1 MTDMIAWMVS
11 SSVLILL
18 VMVLRRLLR
27 GRISLRLQYALW
39 LLVLARLLIPG
50 TVGESAISVQGPL
63 NTAEARISETPLPDN
78 WAVVVVQPG
87 EEVQTFPDG
96 GTSVSPPVEPGSGTS
111 TSPPSTVGTLL
122 QPMGFLLKHLWYAG
136 MAVTGLLLLVSNLA
150 FYRRLRRSRSRI
162 ETDASTK
169 VYVTNAIQSPCL
181 FGVPFPAIYVPAA
194 VAEEPEALGHV
205 LAHELSHRRHGD
217 HIWTALRGVCLV
229 LHWYNPLVWWAAAL
243 SRRDC
248 ELACDEAAVKRLGE
262 AQRAAYGRTLV
273 GLAERRSGLM
283 RCATSMSGS
292 DLKER
297 IAALVARPATRRTA
311 AVVLVLAVAVF
322 AVCAFTG
329 PRPREDPADT
339 DASSDEAAV
348 TATGIEAMAKE
359 FLSCVRE
366 QGATVQMRTAPD
378 GPDYTACTVDAQW
391 VERNILDLFDNYDT
405 GEDTYTTL
413 SGEAEDDGPAEGLY
427 LQLDTPGFTIQI
439 GADDVVRFLYSGE
452 TAEWTA
458 RYRDEE
464 DGIAD
469 SILTACRAGY
479 DELLMGDL
487 RDQSVTAT
495 ENAAAEAVELLWQ
508 NWLAL
513 MYYRQVPGSQW
524 EITGYRVGDS
534 VTGMVTAED
543 DKWPGE
549 LRATWELDILVRPA
563 DYDNTAWQI
572 GNAVNA
578 EEAYGADY
586 QDWLVLTYQG
596 WLIRNGESGFC
607 SIPDYGTGAY
617 TIEDLLV
624 TYPLPV
630 EAGDVIHSFPYE
642 ANLGT
647 EDGAWGVAQA
657 IPEALTAYIPAG
669 AEVTGYGAVPIADWA
684 TFTLGD
690 TSYTLL
696 AREGYPSG
704 NWLDILVDWKGLDTE
719 DVIYD
724 RLSTSGLVDFYTSD
738 QDTGA
743 ASWKWE
749 DVTYVLETAGQTDA
763 VEKLEALLAWCP
775 EPLLGTST
783 SSSEEEAAVYVY
795 EKEGFGGPFTIA
807 LYPDGT
813 FQYYEGYLSSYI
825 GFGTWE
831 MDGNLLTLRE
841 HDYGLVN
848 HFTITQEGLVFQA
861 EGSDNFPYE
870 EVADGERFLESA
882 PETEAAE
889 ASA

>member
-18 VMVLRRLLR
+18 VIVLRRLLR

-39 LLVLARLLIPG
+39 LLVLVRLLIPG
-50 TVGESAISVQGPL
+50 TVGESAISVQRPL
-63 NTAEARISETPLPDN
+63 DTAEARISETPLPDN

-136 MAVTGLLLLVSNLA
+136 MAVTGLLLLLSNLT
-150 FYRRLRRSRSRI
+150 FYRRLRRSRNRI

-217 HIWTALRGVCLV
+217 HIWTALRGICLV

-311 AVVLVLAVAVF
+311 AGVLAAAMVVF
-322 AVCAFTG
+322 AVCTFTG
-329 PRPREDPADT
+329 AREPSRNWSTPEEFAAWVEGNMT
-339 DASSDEAAV
+339 AATVRIYSVGLEEAAYKTLAV
-348 TATGIEAMAKE
+348 DRDWVVNNITGRFVDYQWTEA
-359 FLSCVRE
+359 SDPV
-366 QGATVQMRTAPD
+366 PD
-378 GPDYTACTVDAQW
+378 EGLCLEVKVAGSVLRLYESDLVELEGPDA
-391 VERNILDLFDNYDT
+391 
-405 GEDTYTTL
+405 
-413 SGEAEDDGPAEGLY
+413 
-427 LQLDTPGFTIQI
+427 
-439 GADDVVRFLYSGE
+439 
-452 TAEWTA
+452 TA
-458 RYRDEE
+458 RYQAVYRYSPDV
-464 DGIAD
+464 ISD
-469 SILTACRAGY
+469 SIFCVCRDRY
-479 DELLMGDL
+479 DETLLGSLTDMSLMRWPDVGSRAEEALYALWDSWL
-487 RDQSVTAT
+487 GEWL
-495 ENAAAEAVELLWQ
+495 ENQ
-508 NWLAL
+508 T
-513 MYYRQVPGSQW
+513 PGSRWGIRGYHISAAVMEQIVSDSGDAARAVW
-524 EITGYRVGDS
+524 EATIQLEP
-534 VTGMVTAED
+534 ED
-543 DKWPGE
+543 YE
-549 LRATWELDILVRPA
+549 
-563 DYDNTAWQI
+563 NTSWWI
-572 GNAVNA
+572 GNAVGA
-578 EEAYGADY
+578 EVDNGADY
-586 QDWLVLTYQG
+586 AGWIELGYQG
-596 WLIRNGESGFC
+596 WLIYDADSGTW
-607 SIPDYGTGAY
+607 SIPDFGTGAY

-630 EAGDVIHSFPYE
+630 EAGDVIHLFPYE
-642 ANLGT
+642 ASLGT

-684 TFTLGD
+684 TFTWGD

-743 ASWKWE
+743 ASWKWG

-813 FQYYEGYLSSYI
+813 FQYYEGYLSSHM
-825 GFGTWE
+825 GLGTWAVE
-831 MDGNLLTLRE
+831 GDTLTLRE
-841 HDYGLVN
+841 DEESGYGFVN
-848 HFTITQEGLVFQA
+848 RFTVTPEGLMFQA
-861 EGSDNFPYE
+861 GGSDNFLY
-870 EVADGERFLESA
+870 VKAADGDRFLG
-882 PETEAAE
+882 PPLETEAGE
-889 ASA
+889 EDI

>member
-11 SSVLILL
+11 ASVLILL
-18 VMVLRRLLR
+18 VIVLRRLLR

-39 LLVLARLLIPG
+39 LLVLVRLLIPG
-50 TVGESAISVQGPL
+50 TVGESAISVQRPL
-63 NTAEARISETPLPDN
+63 ESSQTYEVLGLLPEDTYYEEDGDIQMVRGGRPGDTFFQREDGTYGGYVN
-78 WAVVVVQPG
+78 RDDTFLSAPQIVKWTEWKNLALWA
-87 EEVQTFPDG
+87 
-96 GTSVSPPVEPGSGTS
+96 
-111 TSPPSTVGTLL
+111 
-122 QPMGFLLKHLWYAG
+122 WYAG
-136 MAVTGLLLLVSNLA
+136 MAVTGLLLLLSNLT
-150 FYRRLRRSRSRI
+150 FYRRLRRSRKRI
-162 ETDASTK
+162 ETDASAK
-169 VYVTNAIQSPCL
+169 VYVTDAIQSPCL

-217 HIWTALRGVCLV
+217 HIWTALRGICLV

-311 AVVLVLAVAVF
+311 AGVLAAAMVVF
-322 AVCAFTG
+322 AVCTFTG
-329 PRPREDPADT
+329 AREPSRNWSTPEEFAAWVEGNMTAATVRIYSVGLEEAAYKTLAVDGDWVVNNITGRFVDYQWTEASDPVPDEGLCLEVKVAGSVLRLYESDLVELEGPDATARYQAVYRYSPDVISDSIFCVCRDRYDETLLGSLT
-339 DASSDEAAV
+339 DMSLMRWPDVGSRAEEALYALWDSWLGEWLENQTPGSRWGIRGYHISAAV
-348 TATGIEAMAKE
+348 TEQIVSDSGDAARAVWEA
-359 FLSCVRE
+359 
-366 QGATVQMRTAPD
+366 
-378 GPDYTACTVDAQW
+378 
-391 VERNILDLFDNYDT
+391 
-405 GEDTYTTL
+405 
-413 SGEAEDDGPAEGLY
+413 
-427 LQLDTPGFTIQI
+427 TIQ
-439 GADDVVRFLYSGE
+439 LE
-452 TAEWTA
+452 P
-458 RYRDEE
+458 E
-464 DGIAD
+464 D
-469 SILTACRAGY
+469 Y
-479 DELLMGDL
+479 
-487 RDQSVTAT
+487 
-495 ENAAAEAVELLWQ
+495 ENTSW
-508 NWLAL
+508 W
-513 MYYRQVPGSQW
+513 
-524 EITGYRVGDS
+524 
-534 VTGMVTAED
+534 
-543 DKWPGE
+543 
-549 LRATWELDILVRPA
+549 
-563 DYDNTAWQI
+563 I
-572 GNAVNA
+572 GNAVGA
-578 EEAYGADY
+578 EVDNGADY
-586 QDWLVLTYQG
+586 AGWIELGYQG
-596 WLIRNGESGFC
+596 WLIYDADSGTW
-607 SIPDYGTGAY
+607 SIPDFGTGAY

-630 EAGDVIHSFPYE
+630 EAGDVIHLFPYE
-642 ANLGT
+642 ASLGT

-684 TFTLGD
+684 TFTWGD

-743 ASWKWE
+743 ASWKWG

-848 HFTITQEGLVFQA
+848 HFTITPEGLVFQA
-861 EGSDNFPYE
+861 EGSDNFFYK
-870 EVADGERFLESA
+870 EVAEGDRFLE
-882 PETEAAE
+882 AASEE

>member
-18 VMVLRRLLR
+18 VIVLRRLLR

-39 LLVLARLLIPG
+39 LLVLVRLLIPG
-50 TVGESAISVQGPL
+50 TVGESAISVQRPL
-63 NTAEARISETPLPDN
+63 ESSQTYEVLGLLPEDTYYEEDGDILMVRGGRPGDSFFQREDGTYGGYVTRDDTFLPAPQIVKWTEWKN
-78 WAVVVVQPG
+78 LALWA
-87 EEVQTFPDG
+87 
-96 GTSVSPPVEPGSGTS
+96 
-111 TSPPSTVGTLL
+111 
-122 QPMGFLLKHLWYAG
+122 WYAG
-136 MAVTGLLLLVSNLA
+136 MAVTGLLLLLSNLT
-150 FYRRLRRSRSRI
+150 FYRRLRRSRKRI

-217 HIWTALRGVCLV
+217 HIWTALRGICLV

-311 AVVLVLAVAVF
+311 AGVLAAAMVVF
-322 AVCAFTG
+322 AVCTFTG
-329 PRPREDPADT
+329 AREPSRNWSTPEEFAAWVEGNMTAATVRIYSVGLEEAAYKTLAVDGDWVVNNITGRFVDYQWTEASDPVPDEGLCLEVKVAGSVLRLYESDLVELEGPDATARYQAVYRYSPDVISDSIFCVCRDRYDETLLGSLT
-339 DASSDEAAV
+339 DMSLMRWPDVGSRAEEALYALWDSWLGEWLENQTPGSRWGIRGYHISAAV
-348 TATGIEAMAKE
+348 TEQIVSDSGDAARAVWEA
-359 FLSCVRE
+359 
-366 QGATVQMRTAPD
+366 
-378 GPDYTACTVDAQW
+378 
-391 VERNILDLFDNYDT
+391 
-405 GEDTYTTL
+405 
-413 SGEAEDDGPAEGLY
+413 
-427 LQLDTPGFTIQI
+427 TIQ
-439 GADDVVRFLYSGE
+439 LE
-452 TAEWTA
+452 P
-458 RYRDEE
+458 E
-464 DGIAD
+464 D
-469 SILTACRAGY
+469 Y
-479 DELLMGDL
+479 
-487 RDQSVTAT
+487 
-495 ENAAAEAVELLWQ
+495 ENTSW
-508 NWLAL
+508 W
-513 MYYRQVPGSQW
+513 
-524 EITGYRVGDS
+524 
-534 VTGMVTAED
+534 
-543 DKWPGE
+543 
-549 LRATWELDILVRPA
+549 
-563 DYDNTAWQI
+563 I
-572 GNAVNA
+572 GNAVGA
-578 EEAYGADY
+578 EVDNGADY
-586 QDWLVLTYQG
+586 AGWIELGYQG
-596 WLIRNGESGFC
+596 WLIYDADSGTW
-607 SIPDYGTGAY
+607 SIPDFGTGAY

-642 ANLGT
+642 ASLGT

-684 TFTLGD
+684 TFTWGD

-743 ASWKWE
+743 ASWKWG

-848 HFTITQEGLVFQA
+848 HFTITPEGLVFQA
-861 EGSDNFPYE
+861 EGSDNFFYK
-870 EVADGERFLESA
+870 EVAEGDRFLG
-882 PETEAAE
+882 PPLETEAGE
-889 ASA
+889 EDI

>member
-11 SSVLILL
+11 ASVLILL
-18 VMVLRRLLR
+18 VIVLRRLLR

-39 LLVLARLLIPG
+39 LLVLVRLLIPG
-50 TVGESAISVQGPL
+50 TVGESAISVQRPL
-63 NTAEARISETPLPDN
+63 ESSQTYEVLGLLPEDTYYEEDGDIQMVRGGRPGDTFFQREDGTYGGYVN
-78 WAVVVVQPG
+78 RDDTFLSAPQIVKWTEWKNLALWA
-87 EEVQTFPDG
+87 
-96 GTSVSPPVEPGSGTS
+96 
-111 TSPPSTVGTLL
+111 
-122 QPMGFLLKHLWYAG
+122 WYAG
-136 MAVTGLLLLVSNLA
+136 MAVTGLLLLLSNLT
-150 FYRRLRRSRSRI
+150 FYRRLRRSRKRI
-162 ETDASTK
+162 ETDASAK
-169 VYVTNAIQSPCL
+169 VYVTDAIQSPCL

-217 HIWTALRGVCLV
+217 HIWTALRGICLV

-311 AVVLVLAVAVF
+311 AGVLAAAMVVF
-322 AVCAFTG
+322 AVCTFTG
-329 PRPREDPADT
+329 AREPSRNWSTPEEFAAWVEGNMTAATVRIYSVGLEEAAYKTLAVDGDWVVNNITGRFVDYQWTEASDPVPDEGLCLEVKVAGSVLRLYESDLVELEGPDATARYQAVYRYSPDVISDSIFCVCRDRYDETLLGSLT
-339 DASSDEAAV
+339 DMSLMRWPDVGSRAEEALYALWDSWLGEWLENQTPGSRWGIRGYHISAAV
-348 TATGIEAMAKE
+348 TEQIVSDSGDAARAVWEA
-359 FLSCVRE
+359 
-366 QGATVQMRTAPD
+366 
-378 GPDYTACTVDAQW
+378 
-391 VERNILDLFDNYDT
+391 
-405 GEDTYTTL
+405 
-413 SGEAEDDGPAEGLY
+413 
-427 LQLDTPGFTIQI
+427 TIQ
-439 GADDVVRFLYSGE
+439 LE
-452 TAEWTA
+452 P
-458 RYRDEE
+458 E
-464 DGIAD
+464 D
-469 SILTACRAGY
+469 Y
-479 DELLMGDL
+479 
-487 RDQSVTAT
+487 
-495 ENAAAEAVELLWQ
+495 ENTSW
-508 NWLAL
+508 W
-513 MYYRQVPGSQW
+513 
-524 EITGYRVGDS
+524 
-534 VTGMVTAED
+534 
-543 DKWPGE
+543 
-549 LRATWELDILVRPA
+549 
-563 DYDNTAWQI
+563 I
-572 GNAVNA
+572 GNAVGA
-578 EEAYGADY
+578 EVDNGADY
-586 QDWLVLTYQG
+586 AGWIELGYQG
-596 WLIRNGESGFC
+596 WLIYDADSGTW
-607 SIPDYGTGAY
+607 SIPDFGTGAY

-642 ANLGT
+642 ASLGT
-647 EDGAWGVAQA
+647 ENGAWGVAQA

-684 TFTLGD
+684 TFTWGD

-743 ASWKWE
+743 ASWKWG

-795 EKEGFGGPFTIA
+795 EKEGFGGPFTIE

-848 HFTITQEGLVFQA
+848 HFTITPEGLVFQA
-861 EGSDNFPYE
+861 EGSDNFFYK
-870 EVADGERFLESA
+870 EVAEGDRFLG
-882 PETEAAE
+882 PPLETEAGE
-889 ASA
+889 EDI

>member
-18 VMVLRRLLR
+18 VIVLRRLLR

-39 LLVLARLLIPG
+39 LLVLVRLLIPG
-50 TVGESAISVQGPL
+50 TVGESAISVQRPL
-63 NTAEARISETPLPDN
+63 ESSQTYEVLGLLPEDTYYEEDGDILMVRGGRPGDSFFQREDGTYGGYVTRDDTFLPAPQIVKWTEWKN
-78 WAVVVVQPG
+78 LALWA
-87 EEVQTFPDG
+87 
-96 GTSVSPPVEPGSGTS
+96 
-111 TSPPSTVGTLL
+111 
-122 QPMGFLLKHLWYAG
+122 WYAG
-136 MAVTGLLLLVSNLA
+136 MAVTGLLLLLSNLT
-150 FYRRLRRSRSRI
+150 FYRRLRRSRKRI

-217 HIWTALRGVCLV
+217 HIWTALRGICLV

-311 AVVLVLAVAVF
+311 AGVLAAAMVVF
-322 AVCAFTG
+322 AVCTFTG
-329 PRPREDPADT
+329 AREPSRNWSTPEEFAAWVEGNMTAATVRIYSVGLEEAAYKTLAVDGDWVVNNITGRFVDYQWTEASDPVPDEGLCLEVKVAGSVLRLYESDLVELEGPDATARYQAVYRYSPDVISDSIFCVCRDRYDETLLGSLT
-339 DASSDEAAV
+339 DMSLMRWPDVGSRAEEALYALWDSWLGEWLENQTPGSRWGIRGYHISAAV
-348 TATGIEAMAKE
+348 TEQIVSDSGDAARAVWEA
-359 FLSCVRE
+359 
-366 QGATVQMRTAPD
+366 
-378 GPDYTACTVDAQW
+378 
-391 VERNILDLFDNYDT
+391 
-405 GEDTYTTL
+405 
-413 SGEAEDDGPAEGLY
+413 
-427 LQLDTPGFTIQI
+427 TIQ
-439 GADDVVRFLYSGE
+439 LE
-452 TAEWTA
+452 P
-458 RYRDEE
+458 E
-464 DGIAD
+464 D
-469 SILTACRAGY
+469 Y
-479 DELLMGDL
+479 
-487 RDQSVTAT
+487 
-495 ENAAAEAVELLWQ
+495 ENTSW
-508 NWLAL
+508 W
-513 MYYRQVPGSQW
+513 
-524 EITGYRVGDS
+524 
-534 VTGMVTAED
+534 
-543 DKWPGE
+543 
-549 LRATWELDILVRPA
+549 
-563 DYDNTAWQI
+563 I
-572 GNAVNA
+572 GNAVGA
-578 EEAYGADY
+578 EVDNGADY
-586 QDWLVLTYQG
+586 AGWIELGYQG
-596 WLIRNGESGFC
+596 WLIYDADSGTW
-607 SIPDYGTGAY
+607 SIPDFGTGAY

-642 ANLGT
+642 ASLGT
-647 EDGAWGVAQA
+647 ENGAWGVAQA

-669 AEVTGYGAVPIADWA
+669 AEVTGCGSQGADSWA
-684 TFTLGD
+684 TFTWED
-690 TSYTLL
+690 TAYTFL

-719 DVIYD
+719 AVIYD
-724 RLSTSGLVDFYTSD
+724 RLRTSGLVSFYTSD

-743 ASWKWE
+743 ASWKRGNL
-749 DVTYVLETAGQTDA
+749 VYVLEAEGQTDA

-775 EPLLGTST
+775 EPLFGTGT
-783 SSSEEEAAVYVY
+783 SSSAEAAVYVY
-795 EKEGFGGPFTIA
+795 EKEGFGGNFTIT
-807 LYPDGT
+807 LDPDGT

-848 HFTITQEGLVFQA
+848 HFTITPEGLVFQA
-861 EGSDNFPYE
+861 EGSDNFFYK
-870 EVADGERFLESA
+870 EVAEGDRFLE
-882 PETEAAE
+882 AASEE

>member
-11 SSVLILL
+11 ASVLILL
-18 VMVLRRLLR
+18 VIVLRRLLR

-39 LLVLARLLIPG
+39 LLVLVRLLIPG
-50 TVGESAISVQGPL
+50 TVGESAISVQRPL
-63 NTAEARISETPLPDN
+63 ESSQTYEVLGLLPEDTYYEEDGDIQMVRGGRPGDTFFQREDGTYGGYVN
-78 WAVVVVQPG
+78 RDDTFLSAPQIVKWTEWKNLALWA
-87 EEVQTFPDG
+87 
-96 GTSVSPPVEPGSGTS
+96 
-111 TSPPSTVGTLL
+111 
-122 QPMGFLLKHLWYAG
+122 WYAG
-136 MAVTGLLLLVSNLA
+136 MAVTGLLLLLSNLT
-150 FYRRLRRSRSRI
+150 FYRRLRRSRKRI
-162 ETDASTK
+162 ETDASAK
-169 VYVTNAIQSPCL
+169 VYVTDAIQSPCL

-217 HIWTALRGVCLV
+217 HIWTALRGICLV

-311 AVVLVLAVAVF
+311 AGVLAAAMVVF
-322 AVCAFTG
+322 AVCTFTG
-329 PRPREDPADT
+329 AREPSRNWSTPEEFAAWVEGNMTAATVRIYSVGLEEAAYKTLAVDGDWVVNNITGRFVDYQWTEASDPVPDEGLCLEVKVAGSVLRLYESDLVELEGPDATARYQAVYRYSPDVISDSIFCVCRDRYDETLLGSLT
-339 DASSDEAAV
+339 DMSLMRWPDVGSRAEEALYALWDSWLGEWLENQTPGSRWGIRGYHISAAV
-348 TATGIEAMAKE
+348 TEQIVSDSGDAARAVWEA
-359 FLSCVRE
+359 
-366 QGATVQMRTAPD
+366 
-378 GPDYTACTVDAQW
+378 
-391 VERNILDLFDNYDT
+391 
-405 GEDTYTTL
+405 
-413 SGEAEDDGPAEGLY
+413 
-427 LQLDTPGFTIQI
+427 TIQ
-439 GADDVVRFLYSGE
+439 LE
-452 TAEWTA
+452 P
-458 RYRDEE
+458 E
-464 DGIAD
+464 D
-469 SILTACRAGY
+469 Y
-479 DELLMGDL
+479 
-487 RDQSVTAT
+487 
-495 ENAAAEAVELLWQ
+495 ENTSW
-508 NWLAL
+508 W
-513 MYYRQVPGSQW
+513 
-524 EITGYRVGDS
+524 
-534 VTGMVTAED
+534 
-543 DKWPGE
+543 
-549 LRATWELDILVRPA
+549 
-563 DYDNTAWQI
+563 I
-572 GNAVNA
+572 GNAVGA
-578 EEAYGADY
+578 EVDNGADY
-586 QDWLVLTYQG
+586 AGWIELGYQG
-596 WLIRNGESGFC
+596 WLIYDADSGTW
-607 SIPDYGTGAY
+607 SIPDFGTGAY

-630 EAGDVIHSFPYE
+630 EAGDVIHLFPYE
-642 ANLGT
+642 ASLGT

-684 TFTLGD
+684 TFTWGD

-743 ASWKWE
+743 ASWKWG

-795 EKEGFGGPFTIA
+795 EKEGFGGPFTIE

-848 HFTITQEGLVFQA
+848 HFTITPEGLVFQA
-861 EGSDNFPYE
+861 EGSDNFFYK
-870 EVADGERFLESA
+870 EVAEGDRFLG
-882 PETEAAE
+882 PPLETEAGE
-889 ASA
+889 EDI